1 VRLDVAQE
9 KLPPHDIEAEQAVIG
24 SLLIDPDAILEIAS
38 SLNPE
43 DFFGETNQLIYKAC
57 FSLYQRNEVINQITV
72 AHELM
77 RQDRLEQ
84 IGGAAYLSHLISIV
98 PTSLHVQHYGQIVS
112 RTAVMRRLIGAAGQI
127 AAIGYE
133 AGPDIDASLNK
144 AEDILFQVR
153 MKRTPRDFISLRE
166 VLGQYFEEAGQPRT
180 TAHGRQV
187 SHVLTG
193 FTALDD
199 FLGGLERPDL
209 TVLAARPSFGK
220 TALALNIAR
229 NAALIQK
236 ACVAIFSLEMSREA
250 VAQRLLASES
260 GVNSRLVRLGQFGER
275 DEVRIMEASGV
286 LSEAPIYIDD
296 SPQLRILEI
305 RSKARRLHFE
315 RGLDLIIIDYLQLI
329 QGDGRNETRV
339 QEMSNI
345 TRSLKML
352 SRELDVPMLAVS
364 QLSRGVESR
373 PSHVPQLADL
383 RESGS
388 IEQDAD
394 IVLFIYR
401 DDMYYTEEEWGR
413 VHDIEKKPYP
423 RAIADIIV
431 AKHRNGPLGQVTLRF
446 LSRISRFENHEA
458 DLVSL
463 PGSET

>member
-1 VRLDVAQE
+1 MAQE
-9 KLPPHDIEAEQAVIG
+9 KLAPHDIEAEEAVIG
-24 SLLIDPDAILEIAS
+24 SLLIDPDAILEVAGF
-38 SLNPE
+38 LEPQ
-43 DFFGETNQLIYKAC
+43 DFFGEAGQPIYRAC
-57 FSLYQRNEVINQITV
+57 LSLYQRNEVINQISV

-84 IGGAAYLSHLISIV
+84 IGGAAYLSHLISTV

-133 AGPDIDASLNK
+133 AGPDIDTSLNK
-144 AEDILFQVR
+144 AEDILFRVR
-153 MKRTPRDFISLRE
+153 MRRSPRDFVSLRE
-166 VLGQYFEEAGQPRT
+166 VLSQYFEEAGQPRT
-180 TAHGRQV
+180 TARGKQV

-193 FTALDD
+193 FAALDD

-220 TALALNIAR
+220 TSLALNIAR
-229 NAALIQK
+229 NAALNQK

-260 GVNSRLVRLGQFGER
+260 GVNSRLVRLGRFSER

-296 SPQLRILEI
+296 SPQLRILDI

-315 RGLDLIIIDYLQLI
+315 IGLDLVIIDYLQLI
-329 QGDGRNETRV
+329 QGDGKNETRV

-352 SRELDVPMLAVS
+352 ARELDVPMLAVS

-373 PSHVPQLADL
+373 LSHMPQLADL

-394 IVLFIYR
+394 VVIFIYR
-401 DDMYYTEEEWGR
+401 DDMYHTAEEWSR
-413 VHDIEKKPYP
+413 LHDIEKEPYP
-423 RAIADIIV
+423 RAIADIII
-431 AKHRNGPLGQVTLRF
+431 AKHRNGPLGQVKLRF
-446 LSRISRFENHEA
+446 LSKTAKFDNLETE
-458 DLVSL
+458 LVL
-463 PGSET
+463 TPEE